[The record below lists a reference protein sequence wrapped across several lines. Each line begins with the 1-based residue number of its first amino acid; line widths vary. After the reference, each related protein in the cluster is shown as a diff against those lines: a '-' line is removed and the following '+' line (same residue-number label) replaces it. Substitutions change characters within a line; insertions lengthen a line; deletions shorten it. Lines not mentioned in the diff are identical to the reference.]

1 MTSSLDKIAAFTHR
15 LTRAALLVSAAGL
28 VAMSLI
34 ITWQVFGR
42 YVLNASPA
50 WSEPLALLLML
61 YYIMLAAA
69 VGVYEGFH
77 LGLRIVVDNLP
88 PGLSRWLSIVNDC
101 LVGIFGLLMLIHGL
115 RLAEFTVSHVI
126 PTLGISRA
134 TAYWP
139 FAAAGL
145 LILIFS
151 AERVLI
157 TLASKNEKRLW
168 NS

>member
-1 MTSSLDKIAAFTHR
+1 MHSALQKLATLSHS
-15 LTRAALLVSAAGL
+15 LTRAALHISAVGL
-28 VAMSLI
+28 VLMSLI
-34 ITWQVFGR
+34 IVWQVFGR

-69 VGVYEGFH
+69 VGVHEGFH
-77 LGLRIVVDNLP
+77 LGLRIVIDNLP
-88 PGLSRWLSIVNDC
+88 AGLSRWVSVVNDC
-101 LVGIFGLLMLIHGL
+101 LVGLFGFLMLVHGL
-115 RLAEFTVSHVI
+115 RLAEFTVNHVI

-145 LILIFS
+145 LILLFS
-151 AERVLI
+151 VERVLI
-157 TLASKNEKRLW
+157 TLASSKEKPLW